1 MFIKF
6 DDGWIK
12 CIRETDKF
20 RKKKPN
26 LPTVVPIDLQYVS
39 GKCQSE
45 SVGKVYFDDTS
56 VDFLYS

>member
-1 MFIKF
+1 MMVGLNVSENQISF
-6 DDGWIK
+6 G
-12 CIRETDKF
+12 
-20 RKKKPN
+20 KKKPN

-45 SVGKVYFDDTS
+45 SVGKVDFDDTS